1 MACEPATY
9 AWSWPTHWPP
19 TFAQMDPY
27 LTAIVSMHG
36 LLCPSAQGRHRG
48 DGQSR
53 GDLKKPGTRS
63 LAHLADFNAIA
74 GLADSGVTT
83 ESLCTPTRGES

>member
-1 MACEPATY
+1 MAY
-9 AWSWPTHWPP
+9 
-19 TFAQMDPY
+19 FAR
-27 LTAIVSMHG
+27 G
-36 LLCPSAQGRHRG
+36 AQGRHRG

-83 ESLCTPTRGES
+83 ESLAPRLEVNWSGQGHSLIPFTDVAARA